1 LQSEEALMGCN
12 CGGGGSGL
20 GNYVVKDANGKELK
34 RFTAVRETEAKAFAA
49 KTPGSSYA
57 KTS

>member
-1 LQSEEALMGCN
+1 MGCG

-20 GNYVVKDANGKELK
+20 GNYVVKDATGKTIK
-34 RFTAVRETEAKAFAA
+34 TFSAVKETEAKVFAA
-49 KTPGSSYA
+49 KTPGSTWQ

>member
-1 LQSEEALMGCN
+1 MACN

-20 GNYVVKDANGKELK
+20 GNYVVKDANGNVLRK
-34 RFTAVRETEAKAFAA
+34 FTAVKETEAKVFAA
-49 KTPGSSYA
+49 KTPGSTWS

>member
-1 LQSEEALMGCN
+1 MGCN

-20 GNYVVKDANGKELK
+20 GNYEVTDKDGKVIK
-34 RFTAVRETEAKAFAA
+34 KFTAVRQTEVTTFAA
-49 KTPGSSYA
+49 KNPESTWK

>member
-1 LQSEEALMGCN
+1 MGCN

-20 GNYVVKDANGKELK
+20 GNYEVKNAQGQVIKT
-34 RFTAVRETEAKAFAA
+34 FSAVRETEAKAYAA
-49 KTPGSSYA
+49 RVTGSTWR

>member
-1 LQSEEALMGCN
+1 MGCN

-20 GNYVVKDANGKELK
+20 GNYKVVYTENGAQKTKE
-34 RFTAVRETEAKAFAA
+34 FTAVRETEAKAFAA
-49 KTPGSSYA
+49 KYPGATYS

>member
-1 LQSEEALMGCN
+1 MGCN

-20 GNYVVKDANGKELK
+20 GNYVVTDAAGKELK
-34 RFTAVRETEAKAFAA
+34 RFSAVKETEAKAFAA
-49 KTPGSSYA
+49 KNPGSTWR

>member
-1 LQSEEALMGCN
+1 MGCN

-20 GNYVVKDANGKELK
+20 GNYQVKDKTGKVVKT
-34 RFTAVRETEAKAFAA
+34 FTAVRETEAKAFAA
-49 KTPGSSYA
+49 KLPESTYS

>member
-1 LQSEEALMGCN
+1 MGCN

-20 GNYVVKDANGKELK
+20 GNYEVKNDKGEVIKK
-34 RFTAVRETEAKAFAA
+34 FTAVRETEAIAFAA
-49 KTPGSSYA
+49 KVPGSNWR

>member
-1 LQSEEALMGCN
+1 MGCN

-20 GNYVVKDANGKELK
+20 GNYEVKDSTGKVIK
-34 RFTAVRETEAKAFAA
+34 KFTAVRETEAKAFAA
-49 KTPGSSYA
+49 KTSGSTWS

>member
-1 LQSEEALMGCN
+1 MGCN

-20 GNYVVKDANGKELK
+20 GNYEVLAADGTVLK
-34 RFTAVRETEAKAFAA
+34 RFTAVRETEAKAFSA
-49 KTPGSSYA
+49 KTAGSSYR

>member
-1 LQSEEALMGCN
+1 MACN

-20 GNYVVKDANGKELK
+20 GNYEVKGPDGSVIKK
-34 RFTAVRETEAKAFAA
+34 FTAVKETEAKVFAA
-49 KTPGSSYA
+49 KVPGSTWS

>member
-1 LQSEEALMGCN
+1 MGCN

-20 GNYVVKDANGKELK
+20 GNYVVKDEATGKVLK
-34 RFTAVRETEAKAFAA
+34 KFTAVRETEAKAFAA

>member
-1 LQSEEALMGCN
+1 MGCN

-34 RFTAVRETEAKAFAA
+34 KFTAVRETEVKAFAA
-49 KTPGSSYA
+49 KTANSTWS

>member
-1 LQSEEALMGCN
+1 MPCN

-20 GNYVVKDANGKELK
+20 GNYEVKYTVDGKAMTK
-34 RFTAVRETEAKAFAA
+34 KFTAVRETEAKAFAA
-49 KTPGSSYA
+49 KTPGATYA

>member
-1 LQSEEALMGCN
+1 MGCN

-20 GNYVVKDANGKELK
+20 GNYEVKDKDGNVVK
-34 RFTAVRETEAKAFAA
+34 RFVAVRETEAKAFAA